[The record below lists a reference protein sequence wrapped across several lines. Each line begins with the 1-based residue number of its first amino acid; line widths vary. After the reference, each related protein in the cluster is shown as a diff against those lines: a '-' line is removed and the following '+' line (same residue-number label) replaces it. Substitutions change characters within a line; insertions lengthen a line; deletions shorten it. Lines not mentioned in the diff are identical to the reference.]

1 MKRLLLILWL
11 LTAAAGSRISAAG
24 RTELNQGWKFRQYG
38 LGEWLPAAVPGTVHT
53 DLLAN
58 GQIPDPFY
66 GSSQS
71 DLQWIDKTD
80 WEYCC
85 TFDAPELAS
94 YDNVRLVFEGVD
106 CYADI
111 RLNGELLHRTGNMFR
126 TWKSDVKGLLKSRNN
141 RLHVVFHSPVM
152 QGLKNMA
159 AYGSRLTANNDLG
172 ALGGLGPNKV
182 SVFTRKSGYQYGWD
196 LAPRYVTSGLWRP
209 VALEAWN
216 EARVEDFHVRTRST
230 GPRKAQMSAS
240 AALRTDA
247 AGCYRIRI
255 LLNGKSIL
263 TADKTLDAGTHS
275 IEEPFEIPSPRLW
288 YPNGMGEPYL
298 YDVELVLEKEG
309 RELDRTAVRCGVRTV
324 SLRCRDD
331 ADGRGRGF
339 GFEIN
344 GIPVFCKGSNYVP
357 ADAFLPRISREKT
370 EFLVRSA
377 AQANMN
383 MLRVWGGGTYESD
396 DFYEMCDRYGIME
409 WQDFVF
415 ACNMYPGSAQIY
427 ADIRAEAEDNVR
439 RLRNHPSLVL
449 WCGNNEI
456 DVAWKPHDKRNSRF
470 RKFYTEEEAEQFDRV
485 NETIFRNILPGVVD
499 SLCGGTVPYWHSS
512 PSPGWGLDTADRW
525 RYGDVHNWDVWHKG
539 DPISAYNTQIA
550 RFISEYG
557 LQSYPELSSVER
569 FIPEGERRLASPSMT
584 SHQGDRKKG
593 DIPAQ
598 RRFRTHAVP
607 QPIDADRRD
616 EDGDGGASAQHA
628 LLHGVAHL
636 AAQRRMALRQLV
648 GNRLLRP
655 VESHALLCKE
665 SVRTGRRLPLHPR
678 RYARHFRRL
687 RPAAAAPGGNETH
700 ADGFFRQQAEKQL
713 PPRDRRSRRIAACA
727 PVRRT
732 RLSGRY
738 RPRQRGAGLR
748 IPVRQDRV
756 PGFAVFRDDEKRR
769 TPGRGGP
776 HPRREARRSDLPD
789 HGEQRQTGEE
799 SHPALQGYGGNL
811 LRQLFRPAAGRKP
824 ERHAYGA
831 GRCRRDPATH
841 RMYGTQPSN
850 HNHKA
855 MMHLKRIA
863 LPAGFAALAI
873 SQAAA
878 QPAAPV
884 PVARNGEKPRNVIFI
899 LSDDH
904 RYDFMG
910 FTGAVPWLQTPALDR
925 MAREGACLKN
935 AFVTTSLS
943 SPSRAS
949 ILTGLFTHTHTVVDN
964 QAPKPDDLV
973 FFPQYLQQN
982 GYRTAFFGK
991 WHMGNQDDMPQ
1002 P

>member
-263 TADKTLDAGTHS
+263 TADKRLDAGTHS

-396 DFYEMCDRYGIME
+396 DFYEMCDRYGIMV

-550 RFISEYG
+550 RFTSEYG
-557 LQSYPELSSVER
+557 LQSYPEHSSVER
-569 FIPEGERRLASPSMT
+569 FIPEGERRLASPAMK
-584 SHQGDRKKG
+584 SHQGDQKKG
-593 DIPAQ
+593 DA
-598 RRFRTHAVP
+598 RMLEYV
-607 QPIDADRRD
+607 DRSYLR
-616 EDGDGGASAQHA
+616 DGDFARTLYLSQLMQAEGMKTAME
-628 LLHGVAHL
+628 AHRRNMPYCMGSL
-636 AAQRRMALRQLV
+636 IWQTQRRMALRQLV

-687 RPAAAAPGGNETH
+687 RPAEAAPGSNETH
-700 ADGFFRQQAEKQL
+700 ADGFFRQRAEKQL

-732 RLSGRY
+732 RLSGRC

-776 HPRREARRSDLPD
+776 NPRREARRSDLPD

-841 RMYGTQPSN
+841 RMYGTQS
-850 HNHKA
+850 
-855 MMHLKRIA
+855 
-863 LPAGFAALAI
+863 
-873 SQAAA
+873 
-878 QPAAPV
+878 
-884 PVARNGEKPRNVIFI
+884 
-899 LSDDH
+899 
-904 RYDFMG
+904 
-910 FTGAVPWLQTPALDR
+910 
-925 MAREGACLKN
+925 
-935 AFVTTSLS
+935 
-943 SPSRAS
+943 
-949 ILTGLFTHTHTVVDN
+949 
-964 QAPKPDDLV
+964 
-973 FFPQYLQQN
+973 
-982 GYRTAFFGK
+982 
-991 WHMGNQDDMPQ
+991 
-1002 P
+1002 

>member
-85 TFDAPELAS
+85 TFDAPELVS

-344 GIPVFCKGSNYVP
+344 DIPVFCKGSNYVP

-396 DFYEMCDRYGIME
+396 DFYEMCDRYGIMV

-550 RFISEYG
+550 RFTSEYG

-569 FIPEGERRLASPSMT
+569 FIPEGERRLASPAMK
-584 SHQGDRKKG
+584 SHQGDQKKG
-593 DIPAQ
+593 DA
-598 RRFRTHAVP
+598 
-607 QPIDADRRD
+607 
-616 EDGDGGASAQHA
+616 
-628 LLHGVAHL
+628 
-636 AAQRRMALRQLV
+636 RMLEA
-648 GNRLLRP
+648 
-655 VESHALLCKE
+655 E
-665 SVRTGRRLPLHPR
+665 
-678 RYARHFRRL
+678 
-687 RPAAAAPGGNETH
+687 AAPGSNETH
-700 ADGFFRQQAEKQL
+700 ADGFFRQRAEKQL

-732 RLSGRY
+732 RLSGRC

-789 HGEQRQTGEE
+789 YGEQRQTGEE

-841 RMYGTQPSN
+841 RMYGTQS
-850 HNHKA
+850 
-855 MMHLKRIA
+855 
-863 LPAGFAALAI
+863 
-873 SQAAA
+873 
-878 QPAAPV
+878 
-884 PVARNGEKPRNVIFI
+884 
-899 LSDDH
+899 
-904 RYDFMG
+904 
-910 FTGAVPWLQTPALDR
+910 
-925 MAREGACLKN
+925 
-935 AFVTTSLS
+935 
-943 SPSRAS
+943 
-949 ILTGLFTHTHTVVDN
+949 
-964 QAPKPDDLV
+964 
-973 FFPQYLQQN
+973 
-982 GYRTAFFGK
+982 
-991 WHMGNQDDMPQ
+991 
-1002 P
+1002 

>member
-85 TFDAPELAS
+85 TFDAPELVS

-263 TADKTLDAGTHS
+263 TADKRLDAGTHS

-309 RELDRTAVRCGVRTV
+309 RELDRTAVRCGVRIV

-396 DFYEMCDRYGIME
+396 DFYEMCDRYGIMV

-415 ACNMYPGSAQIY
+415 ACNMYPGS
-427 ADIRAEAEDNVR
+427 
-439 RLRNHPSLVL
+439 
-449 WCGNNEI
+449 
-456 DVAWKPHDKRNSRF
+456 
-470 RKFYTEEEAEQFDRV
+470 
-485 NETIFRNILPGVVD
+485 
-499 SLCGGTVPYWHSS
+499 
-512 PSPGWGLDTADRW
+512 
-525 RYGDVHNWDVWHKG
+525 
-539 DPISAYNTQIA
+539 
-550 RFISEYG
+550 
-557 LQSYPELSSVER
+557 
-569 FIPEGERRLASPSMT
+569 
-584 SHQGDRKKG
+584 
-593 DIPAQ
+593 
-598 RRFRTHAVP
+598 
-607 QPIDADRRD
+607 
-616 EDGDGGASAQHA
+616 
-628 LLHGVAHL
+628 
-636 AAQRRMALRQLV
+636 
-648 GNRLLRP
+648 
-655 VESHALLCKE
+655 
-665 SVRTGRRLPLHPR
+665 
-678 RYARHFRRL
+678 
-687 RPAAAAPGGNETH
+687 
-700 ADGFFRQQAEKQL
+700 
-713 PPRDRRSRRIAACA
+713 RRSTPTSGPKPKTTYAGCA
-727 PVRRT
+727 T
-732 RLSGRY
+732 
-738 RPRQRGAGLR
+738 
-748 IPVRQDRV
+748 
-756 PGFAVFRDDEKRR
+756 
-769 TPGRGGP
+769 T
-776 HPRREARRSDLPD
+776 RRSSS
-789 HGEQRQTGEE
+789 G
-799 SHPALQGYGGNL
+799 
-811 LRQLFRPAAGRKP
+811 AA
-824 ERHAYGA
+824 
-831 GRCRRDPATH
+831 
-841 RMYGTQPSN
+841 
-850 HNHKA
+850 
-855 MMHLKRIA
+855 
-863 LPAGFAALAI
+863 
-873 SQAAA
+873 
-878 QPAAPV
+878 
-884 PVARNGEKPRNVIFI
+884 
-899 LSDDH
+899 
-904 RYDFMG
+904 
-910 FTGAVPWLQTPALDR
+910 
-925 MAREGACLKN
+925 
-935 AFVTTSLS
+935 TT
-943 SPSRAS
+943 
-949 ILTGLFTHTHTVVDN
+949 
-964 QAPKPDDLV
+964 K
-973 FFPQYLQQN
+973 
-982 GYRTAFFGK
+982 
-991 WHMGNQDDMPQ
+991 
-1002 P
+1002 

>member
-1 MKRLLLILWL
+1 M
-11 LTAAAGSRISAAG
+11 
-24 RTELNQGWKFRQYG
+24 
-38 LGEWLPAAVPGTVHT
+38 HT

-263 TADKTLDAGTHS
+263 TADKRLDAGTHS

-396 DFYEMCDRYGIME
+396 DFYEMCDRYGIMV

-427 ADIRAEAEDNVR
+427 ADIRARSRRQRTPAAQPPVARPLVR
-439 RLRNHPSLVL
+439 QQRNRRSMETPRQTQQPVPQILYGRRGRTVRPRKRNH
-449 WCGNNEI
+449 
-456 DVAWKPHDKRNSRF
+456 
-470 RKFYTEEEAEQFDRV
+470 
-485 NETIFRNILPGVVD
+485 LPEYPAR
-499 SLCGGTVPYWHSS
+499 CGGQPLRRHRTLLALVALA
-512 PSPGWGLDTADRW
+512 GLGT
-525 RYGDVHNWDVWHKG
+525 RYGG
-539 DPISAYNTQIA
+539 PLALRRRTQL
-550 RFISEYG
+550 G
-557 LQSYPELSSVER
+557 
-569 FIPEGERRLASPSMT
+569 RL
-584 SHQGDRKKG
+584 
-593 DIPAQ
+593 AQ
-598 RRFRTHAVP
+598 RRPPYRPTIPKSPVSPRNTGSNPTPNTPRSSVSSPKGSA
-607 QPIDADRRD
+607 
-616 EDGDGGASAQHA
+616 AS
-628 LLHGVAHL
+628 
-636 AAQRRMALRQLV
+636 
-648 GNRLLRP
+648 
-655 VESHALLCKE
+655 
-665 SVRTGRRLPLHPR
+665 
-678 RYARHFRRL
+678 
-687 RPAAAAPGGNETH
+687 
-700 ADGFFRQQAEKQL
+700 
-713 PPRDRRSRRIAACA
+713 PPR
-727 PVRRT
+727 P
-732 RLSGRY
+732 
-738 RPRQRGAGLR
+738 
-748 IPVRQDRV
+748 
-756 PGFAVFRDDEKRR
+756 
-769 TPGRGGP
+769 
-776 HPRREARRSDLPD
+776 
-789 HGEQRQTGEE
+789 
-799 SHPALQGYGGNL
+799 
-811 LRQLFRPAAGRKP
+811 
-824 ERHAYGA
+824 
-831 GRCRRDPATH
+831 
-841 RMYGTQPSN
+841 
-850 HNHKA
+850 
-855 MMHLKRIA
+855 
-863 LPAGFAALAI
+863 
-873 SQAAA
+873 
-878 QPAAPV
+878 
-884 PVARNGEKPRNVIFI
+884 
-899 LSDDH
+899 
-904 RYDFMG
+904 
-910 FTGAVPWLQTPALDR
+910 
-925 MAREGACLKN
+925 
-935 AFVTTSLS
+935 
-943 SPSRAS
+943 
-949 ILTGLFTHTHTVVDN
+949 
-964 QAPKPDDLV
+964 
-973 FFPQYLQQN
+973 
-982 GYRTAFFGK
+982 
-991 WHMGNQDDMPQ
+991 
-1002 P
+1002 